1 MSEKVAESMEGQHRV
16 SGARRDGAGMSG
28 RNSGLR
34 SLLLGFLLFFQSVA
48 GCGSGYIL
56 RVGLEEGKIL
66 WRRRPISEV
75 LADGKL
81 DAAERQKLLAVLQAR
96 RYAAEALGLEV
107 GGSFTTLSYLTPGTR
122 IHVLSAAPMD
132 SLEPHSWWFPVVG
145 RLPYKGFF
153 DLAQAQAAK
162 RELER
167 KGFDTYLRTA
177 AAFSTL
183 GWFDD
188 PLLRSALVQD
198 EVSLVN
204 MILHELC
211 HNTFSL
217 GADTSFDESWA
228 NFVGMVGAMQFFA
241 ERDGPQSDPAVAAA
255 RDWREELVM
264 AAFVGRLRADLAML
278 YGSGLSR
285 KEMLAKREEIFRGAL
300 RRARKLPLERH
311 KGLFP
316 QGVNNA
322 IVLHYSLYLSG
333 LEEFSRLY
341 RERNLD
347 LRRTIEVV
355 KEAVDGSDDPFQAVR
370 SIR

>member
-1 MSEKVAESMEGQHRV
+1 
-16 SGARRDGAGMSG
+16 
-28 RNSGLR
+28 
-34 SLLLGFLLFFQSVA
+34 
-48 GCGSGYIL
+48 
-56 RVGLEEGKIL
+56 
-66 WRRRPISEV
+66 

-81 DAAERQKLLAVLQAR
+81 DPAERQKLLAVLQAR

-107 GGSFTTLSYLTPGTR
+107 GRSFTTVSYLTPGTR

-132 SLEPHSWWFPVVG
+132 ALEPHSWWFPVVG

-167 KGFDTYLRTA
+167 EGFDTYLRTA

-188 PLLRSALVQD
+188 PLLRSALLQD

-228 NFVGMVGAMQFFA
+228 NFVGTVGAMQFFA
-241 ERDGPQSDPAVAAA
+241 ERDGPQSDSAVAAA
-255 RDWREELVM
+255 RDWEEELVI
-264 AAFVGRLRADLAML
+264 AAFVNRLRADLARL
-278 YGSGLSR
+278 YGSGLS
-285 KEMLAKREEIFRGAL
+285 KEEVRGKREKIFRRAL
-300 RRARKLPLERH
+300 GRARKLPLERH
-311 KGLFP
+311 KDLFP

-322 IVLHYSLYLSG
+322 IVLHYSLYLTG

-341 RERNLD
+341 RERDLD
-347 LRRTIEVV
+347 LKRTIEVV

-370 SIR
+370 RLLGPRERVADGRG